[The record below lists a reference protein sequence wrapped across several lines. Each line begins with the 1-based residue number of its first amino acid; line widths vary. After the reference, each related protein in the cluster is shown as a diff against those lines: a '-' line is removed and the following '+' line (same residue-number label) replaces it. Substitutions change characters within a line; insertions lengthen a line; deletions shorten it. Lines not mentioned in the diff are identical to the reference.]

1 MFEEKLEALEASV
14 PVGMSAQPLC
24 SASGS
29 LQEATRSHCIN
40 LESIAMAQPW
50 LSSGRMEM

>member
-1 MFEEKLEALEASV
+1 MFEGKLEALEASV

-40 LESIAMAQPW
+40 PESTAVAQPW
-50 LSSGRMEM
+50 LSSGGMET